1 MRDKQ
6 TPTKIQRKRKLVN
19 SSIHNIIAPRTHIRT
34 SLSTA
39 TVSPTLHLCC
49 PCMFDHQTHP
59 KSNLSRAMQYGEE
72 EDTSPLQCKWMVL
85 RCERSSHNDVFHLD
99 FAIVLGFSAF
109 SWIHVFLQ
117 IYSAIKYPY
126 MHICTW
132 GLCNATN
139 ILSMILQNNTMLQ
152 RWKKKARQTWLSNPK
167 CIAHTICNLI
177 QNLIR
182 I

>member
-1 MRDKQ
+1 MLLYFTFWDRTKDNNNCRNNMMRDKQ

-85 RCERSSHNDVFHLD
+85 SVREVQTMMNSTWTLPLFWDFQLSVKSMFSFRSIPPS
-99 FAIVLGFSAF
+99 
-109 SWIHVFLQ
+109 
-117 IYSAIKYPY
+117 
-126 MHICTW
+126 
-132 GLCNATN
+132 N
-139 ILSMILQNNTMLQ
+139 ILI
-152 RWKKKARQTWLSNPK
+152 
-167 CIAHTICNLI
+167 CIYAHGGYVMPLTSCP
-177 QNLIR
+177 
-182 I
+182 